1 MNTLCNL
8 IKLQEYVYLQNTNQ
22 SILKKTLFFL
32 NVIMCIF
39 CTEHEGEMLKESQLN
54 QEYLKAELEE
64 AKNSLRKTE
73 VQLVCNYAITNLS
86 IPQKQ
91 LLILQT
97 QNNCSWLL
105 HYMFVNNQIVLQA
118 TQESLETELQ
128 STVKALIQVTQEK
141 ETQME
146 ECKEAK
152 ALHASMIEEFKT
164 STYNLKSLLQEEQNR

>member
-1 MNTLCNL
+1 
-8 IKLQEYVYLQNTNQ
+8 
-22 SILKKTLFFL
+22 
-32 NVIMCIF
+32 
-39 CTEHEGEMLKESQLN
+39 MLKESQLN

-73 VQLVCNYAITNLS
+73 VQLVYNYATNDLF
-86 IPQKQ
+86 ILQKQ
-91 LLILQT
+91 LLILYT

-105 HYMFVNNQIVLQA
+105 HFVSENHIIVLQA

-146 ECKEAK
+146 ECKETK
-152 ALHASMIEEFKT
+152 ALHASMVEEFKT
-164 STYNLKSLLQEEQNR
+164 STHNLKSLLQEEQNR